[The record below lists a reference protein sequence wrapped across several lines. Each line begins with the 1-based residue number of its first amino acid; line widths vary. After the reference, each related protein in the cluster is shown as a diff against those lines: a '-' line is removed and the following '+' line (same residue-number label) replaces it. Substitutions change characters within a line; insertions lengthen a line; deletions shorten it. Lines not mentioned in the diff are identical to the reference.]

1 VYDIVEFL
9 TENISTWQIEYT
21 DEEARIENT
30 NKSNINEDPEDASED
45 EIDFYTTTFTAEE
58 RKKLSRRQR
67 QKLRAAEKSHARDEV
82 LLEKQR
88 QKEMKDEERRAR
100 IRTEDSTIMA
110 RRAEQVVEQRWREW
124 VEDEAEKAARRAMND
139 AFLRE
144 EGREKAR
151 EAADI
156 ARKEVLRFHGELD
169 VGSGDEA
176 AEPKQDINKVEK
188 EVAVPL
194 TDRRARE
201 PMIEDDTTPIETA
214 QPTSTTNSGAT
225 AKTLA
230 FTEKLRRMYEQKVK
244 EKAAGISVDKDSA
257 LGTIRLADAI
267 DEAPSKTT
275 EPTAHVPTPIV
286 TPSPCNEHILEDI
299 LSTQREQPW
308 LVQPDARV
316 PIQSSRTIAK
326 EDMST
331 KKEKLNN
338 TLRLEL
344 ERKYSSKSQ
353 IRYGK
358 GKGKG
363 QQRLSQFDE
372 MLSSRSKLPAYKMR
386 DQILQTIRN
395 VSLGS
400 FHF

>member
-1 VYDIVEFL
+1 
-9 TENISTWQIEYT
+9 
-21 DEEARIENT
+21 
-30 NKSNINEDPEDASED
+30 
-45 EIDFYTTTFTAEE
+45 
-58 RKKLSRRQR
+58 
-67 QKLRAAEKSHARDEV
+67 
-82 LLEKQR
+82 
-88 QKEMKDEERRAR
+88 
-100 IRTEDSTIMA
+100 
-110 RRAEQVVEQRWREW
+110 
-124 VEDEAEKAARRAMND
+124 MND

-169 VGSGDEA
+169 HDSGDEA
-176 AEPKQDINKVEK
+176 AKPKEDFTKVAK
-188 EVAVPL
+188 EVSAPL
-194 TDRRARE
+194 KDQRARE
-201 PMIEDDTTPIETA
+201 PLIEDDTTPMEAA

-230 FTEKLRRMYEQKVK
+230 FTEKLRRMYEQKAK
-244 EKAAGISVDKDSA
+244 EKAAGISVTKDSA

-275 EPTAHVPTPIV
+275 ESTAHVPKPIV

-316 PIQSSRTIAK
+316 PMQGSRTIAE

-353 IRYGK
+353 NRYGK

-363 QQRLSQFDE
+363 QQRSSQFDE

-386 DQILQTIRN
+386 DQILQTIRS
-395 VSLGS
+395 VSSKAALIISIFIFRLLFFLS
-400 FHF
+400 FDSFKNQISVISGDTGQ